1 VATDAA
7 LTKSQA
13 KRLAVMAQDGLARA
27 IFPAHTPLDGDL
39 VFAAA
44 TGRRPLADPVRDL
57 MRLGTFAAQVVARAI
72 ARGIYE
78 AAAAAGEQP
87 PSWRDVF
94 GA

>member
-1 VATDAA
+1 
-7 LTKSQA
+7 
-13 KRLAVMAQDGLARA
+13 MAQDGLARA

-57 MRLGTFAAQVVARAI
+57 MRLGTFAVQVVARAL
-72 ARGIYE
+72 ARSVYE
-78 AAAAAGEQP
+78 AASAGGEGSV